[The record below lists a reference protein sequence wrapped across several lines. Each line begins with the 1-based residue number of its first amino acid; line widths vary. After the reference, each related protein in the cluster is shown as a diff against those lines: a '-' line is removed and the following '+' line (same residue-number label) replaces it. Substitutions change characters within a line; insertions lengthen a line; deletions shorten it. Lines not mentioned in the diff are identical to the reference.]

1 MNLKVFTAFSGYDS
15 QCMALDRLHQHNPH
29 FNYELV
35 GWAEIDK
42 YAIQAHNAVYP
53 QWADRNYGDI
63 SRIDWQQVPDFD
75 LFTYS
80 SPCQD
85 FSQAGK
91 QAGGTEG
98 SGTRSSLL
106 WECRRAILAKKPK
119 YLLMENVAALVS
131 QKFIR
136 LFNAWQ
142 LELESYGYRNF
153 AKVLNAKDYGVPQNR
168 ERIFMVSI
176 LDESARYEFP
186 QPMPL
191 TLRLKDVLEDKVDE
205 RYYLTDTAIDGFE
218 RRTQRN
224 KEVGNGFAFN
234 PTEGDGVATCIE
246 STSQTRMDDN
256 YIKEPQVLG
265 WVRDKEGNVVKRP
278 PVQVANTVTSGKRDN
293 TQNYVVEPM
302 IGAFRGRNPENPSER
317 ARSNGRYKQRLEL
330 NENGTSNTLTGVQK
344 DNVVLIPEATA
355 EGFIP
360 MELGGVADLSYPNSK
375 TRRGRVQE
383 GGTVSPTL
391 LCGCENALRRIEVGY
406 RIRKLTERECFRL
419 MDVPEEY
426 IDRIQAAGISRSQQ
440 YKMAGNSIVVSCMY
454 HIWRRLWIDTQIK
467 TLTLF

>member
-1 MNLKVFTAFSGYDS
+1 
-15 QCMALDRLHQHNPH
+15 MALDRLHQHNPE
-29 FNYELV
+29 FTYELV

-53 QWADRNYGDI
+53 QWAERNYGDI
-63 SRIDWQQVPDFD
+63 SKIDWAQVPDFD

-106 WECRRAILAKKPK
+106 WECRRAILAKRPK

-168 ERIFMVSI
+168 ERIFMVSV
-176 LDESARYEFP
+176 LDETARYEFP
-186 QPMPL
+186 DPMPL
-191 TLRLKDVLEDKVDE
+191 TIRLKDVLEKEVEE
-205 RYYLTDTAIDGFE
+205 RYYLSEQQIE
-218 RRTQRN
+218 
-224 KEVGNGFAFN
+224 AFN
-234 PTEGDGVATCIE
+234 LE
-246 STSQTRMDDN
+246 SMSLH
-256 YIKEPQVLG
+256 KGL
-265 WVRDKEGNVVKRP
+265 
-278 PVQVANTVTSGKRDN
+278 SGKVYETDGSSPTITAGEGVKYN
-293 TQNYVVEPM
+293 TKILQRGHGYNKGGEFEDVAPTITTSSYENNNHVVECD
-302 IGAFRGRNPENPSER
+302 F
-317 ARSNGRYKQRLEL
+317 
-330 NENGTSNTLTGVQK
+330 
-344 DNVVLIPEATA
+344 
-355 EGFIP
+355 
-360 MELGGVADLSYPNSK
+360 
-375 TRRGRVQE
+375 
-383 GGTVSPTL
+383 
-391 LCGCENALRRIEVGY
+391 

-426 IDRIQAAGISRSQQ
+426 IDRLMSDTGFIVWNGKKYVQVPRLARSRL
-440 YKMAGNSIVVSCMY
+440 YKMAGNSIVVACMY
-454 HIWRRLWIDTQIK
+454 HIWRKLFIDTEIK

>member
-1 MNLKVFTAFSGYDS
+1 MTLKVFTAFSGYDS
-15 QCMALDRLHQHNPH
+15 QCMALDRLHRHNPD

-119 YLLMENVAALVS
+119 YLFMENVAALVS

-142 LELESYGYRNF
+142 LELERYGYRNF

-205 RYYLTDTAIDGFE
+205 RYYLSEKAIEGLN
-218 RRTQRN
+218 RRHQGDDFCYHPEDRDFT
-224 KEVGNGFAFN
+224 KAIT
-234 PTEGDGVATCIE
+234 TEEGAGTNLA
-246 STSQTRMDDN
+246 N
-256 YIKEPQVLG
+256 YIKEPIVLG
-265 WVRDKEGNVVKRP
+265 WVRDEKGNVVKRP

-293 TQNYVVEPM
+293 TQNYVVEPF
-302 IGAFRGRNPENPSER
+302 IVASRGREPQVMTPKRTEYGKQIRKQYENHEITE
-317 ARSNGRYKQRLEL
+317 QRKNIQQLEPRTD
-330 NENGTSNTLTGVQK
+330 GVSNTLTGVQK
-344 DNVVLIPEATA
+344 DNYV
-355 EGFIP
+355 
-360 MELGGVADLSYPNSK
+360 
-375 TRRGRVQE
+375 
-383 GGTVSPTL
+383 
-391 LCGCENALRRIEVGY
+391 CEPSY

-454 HIWRRLWIDTQIK
+454 HIWRKLWIDTQIK

>member
-1 MNLKVFTAFSGYDS
+1 MEIRVFTAFSGYDS
-15 QCMALDRLHQHNPH
+15 QCMALDRLHQHNPD
-29 FNYELV
+29 FTYELV

-53 QWADRNYGDI
+53 QWAERNYGDI
-63 SRIDWQQVPDFD
+63 SKIDWAQVPDFD

-106 WECRRAILAKKPK
+106 WECRRAILAKRPK

-168 ERIFMVSI
+168 ERIFMVSV
-176 LDESARYEFP
+176 LDEAARYEFP
-186 QPMPL
+186 DPMPL
-191 TLRLKDVLEDKVDE
+191 TIRLKDVLEKEVEE
-205 RYYLTDTAIDGFE
+205 RYYLSEKQIE
-218 RRTQRN
+218 
-224 KEVGNGFAFN
+224 AFN
-234 PTEGDGVATCIE
+234 LESMSLHKGLSGKVYETDGSSPTITAGEGVKYNTKILQRGHGYVE
-246 STSQTRMDDN
+246 GTSYDIAPTITGETWSFN
-256 YIKEPQVLG
+256 
-265 WVRDKEGNVVKRP
+265 NVV
-278 PVQVANTVTSGKRDN
+278 A
-293 TQNYVVEPM
+293 EPKC
-302 IGAFRGRNPENPSER
+302 E
-317 ARSNGRYKQRLEL
+317 
-330 NENGTSNTLTGVQK
+330 
-344 DNVVLIPEATA
+344 VVLHLDSA
-355 EGFIP
+355 
-360 MELGGVADLSYPNSK
+360 MEMRSIVYGVDGIAPTCDTCQGGGRETKIAD
-375 TRRGRVQE
+375 
-383 GGTVSPTL
+383 
-391 LCGCENALRRIEVGY
+391 GY

-419 MDVPEEY
+419 MDMPEEY

-440 YKMAGNSIVVSCMY
+440 YKMAGNSIVVACMY
-454 HIWRRLWIDTQIK
+454 HIWRKLFIDTEIK